1 MVTTV
6 SGGLSRCGVFSF
18 CFPLPR
24 EQFVQAGSRDLRDAA
39 EDVGEP
45 ELGIDLV
52 EARGHDEGE
61 HDGGPVRAAVG
72 SSEQPGLSA
81 QSHHPFILPMSA
93 KSWKSITDGIP
104 ILVARSAFG
113 AWSSGRRAYFLVCSA
128 RPASWSLSPLGCIR
142 DLCRNDHGL
151 ATRRSGDASRVEAA
165 VDRHSHCRRL
175 PGRHWSRSGES
186 P

>member
-24 EQFVQAGSRDLRDAA
+24 EQFVQTGSCDLRDAA

-81 QSHHPFILPMSA
+81 QSQSAQAPFGRVVGQTNATIVDESGEAVPALQHIINRLENVGRA
-93 KSWKSITDGIP
+93 RE
-104 ILVARSAFG
+104 LVA
-113 AWSSGRRAYFLVCSA
+113 L
-128 RPASWSLSPLGCIR
+128 L
-142 DLCRNDHGL
+142 
-151 ATRRSGDASRVEAA
+151 TQ
-165 VDRHSHCRRL
+165 
-175 PGRHWSRSGES
+175 PGFQLDE
-186 P
+186 